1 MKMPVPHD
9 NNQAKA
15 RPDADVDD
23 KTHSSH
29 PGEEPSHV
37 RNLAAQQ
44 NAPAPTRMTL
54 DAGMAEVNGPPVH
67 SKPQREPSTA
77 TLIASLPGILSG
89 EPCFV
94 GTRVPV
100 AMVVAYLEAGHSEAD
115 IYQDFPM
122 LPANAIPA
130 ARDWSERGAG

>member
-9 NNQAKA
+9 NSQAKA
-15 RPDADVDD
+15 RPDTDVDD
-23 KTHSSH
+23 NTCSSH
-29 PGEEPSHV
+29 PGEELSHV
-37 RNLAAQQ
+37 RNLATHHKAS
-44 NAPAPTRMTL
+44 APPRMAL
-54 DAGMAEVNGPPVH
+54 GAGIAEVNGPPAH

-77 TLIASLPGILSG
+77 ALIASLPGILSG

-94 GTRVPV
+94 GTRGPV

-122 LPANAIPA
+122 LPANAIAA